1 MGLAY
6 SLSAFSADGL
16 QFVTMPLTEAPWDTN
31 RVIPTWQA
39 DELWESI
46 QKDQPLPP
54 NIWITDAE
62 GNVVFLEE
70 SSETKTNSTGSD
82 GGFEGSDG
90 SNDEYLRNS
99 DSDGDGL

>member
-1 MGLAY
+1 M
-6 SLSAFSADGL
+6 
-16 QFVTMPLTEAPWDTN
+16 
-31 RVIPTWQA
+31 
-39 DELWESI
+39 
-46 QKDQPLPP
+46 
-54 NIWITDAE
+54 WITDAE